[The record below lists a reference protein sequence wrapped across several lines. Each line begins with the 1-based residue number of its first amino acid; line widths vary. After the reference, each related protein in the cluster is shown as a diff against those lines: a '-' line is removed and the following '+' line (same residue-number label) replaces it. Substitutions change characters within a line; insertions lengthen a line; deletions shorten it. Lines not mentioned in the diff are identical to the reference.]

1 MFPYSDP
8 GKTLKPAKALANYR
22 MLLHI
27 QYRQSAKLAQSAF
40 TLLEAFQEVAPEK
53 QETAPVEWVAFPE
66 KCAGHQNAQ
75 IDADRFLQRPTPV
88 EALRQ
93 TVSAYLGRVRGQ
105 LADAAQRQAE
115 ITRLYQVMLDRRRAT
130 FAHTPALVESPQLFP
145 TGQAP

>member
-27 QYRQSAKLAQSAF
+27 QYRQSAKLPQSAF
-40 TLLEAFQEVAPEK
+40 TLLEAFQEVAPGK
-53 QETAPVEWVAFPE
+53 QETAPVEWVAFP
-66 KCAGHQNAQ
+66 KSARATNAQ